1 MIRENYG
8 SSSSGDINL
17 NNYVTKSDLNTDVV
31 NIIQN
36 IDYDSY
42 VKSEG
47 LKELIQKETI
57 NNFTNVFNNNNFN
70 NMTNLNKWI
79 DYKLTDVSSGLFA
92 KEINHKPISNINFTF
107 KVNTEMI
114 TSKYYSFNTNNL
126 NFTEIRQVTNSEQI
140 DVKKGDIV
148 VVFFK
153 KYYDSVPDYI
163 VDSVLL
169 VVVGYNV
176 TDLNKKISNL
186 TSTGNYYYFK
196 ANPFTSL
203 YDTIIPL
210 ENVNTLSI
218 STNAYSMLTSKYTNT
233 ITVNYSSTDINYYYL
248 WSDGVNDFIDF
259 LNTFNLND
267 ADYQKYK
274 TFASS
279 STVNLN
285 LTGLV
290 DQSFYALKQR
300 NSIQNEVLK
309 MFSDVNILNDLKL
322 VKNLFQSY
330 ELSSIYTSNGESLT
344 PLIPDSSALINFTTT
359 DVFANESRVF
369 VAFFTDENRN
379 IVAIDLVYSP
389 TNTMIKFPTRIYP
402 QEIDN
407 KRIYVL
413 YNNIFKTCND
423 LVIQLSGC
431 MNLNKNLSF
440 IINFMNL
447 RDSENSTHLII
458 KGTKCGLW
466 KLFNNIPLTPITT
479 VNISD
484 LNFSDLTN
492 YTYVLDLDKLIE
504 EKQGSIMNT
513 QSTDNIL
520 VNLS

>member
-17 NNYVTKSDLNTDVV
+17 NNYVTKSDLNNDVV

-36 IDYDSY
+36 IDYNTY
-42 VKSEG
+42 SEASG
-47 LKELIQKETI
+47 LKELIQKETV
-57 NNFTNVFNNNNFN
+57 NNFTNVFNNSSFN

-79 DYKLTDVSSGLFA
+79 DYKLTDISSGLFA

-107 KVNTEMI
+107 KVNTQINTTE
-114 TSKYYSFNTNNL
+114 YYSFNTNNL
-126 NFTEIRQVTNSEQI
+126 NFNTIRQATNSEQI
-140 DVKKGDIV
+140 SVKKGDVI

-176 TDLNKKISNL
+176 TDLNKKISGL

-203 YDTIIPL
+203 YDTIVPS
-210 ENVNTLSI
+210 ENVNTVDI

-233 ITVNYSSTDINYYYL
+233 ITVNYTSTDINYYYL

-290 DQSFYALKQR
+290 DQSFYALTQR

-330 ELSSIYTSNGESLT
+330 EVSSIYTSDNDIIT
-344 PLIPDSSALINFTTT
+344 PLIPDPTSKGHFTTT
-359 DVFANESRVF
+359 DGFALSSRVF
-369 VAFFTDENRN
+369 VAFFTDKNRN
-379 IVAIDLVYSP
+379 IVAIDLVYNP
-389 TNTMIKFPTRIYP
+389 TNTVIRFPTRNYP

-407 KRIYVL
+407 KSIYVL
-413 YNNIFKTCND
+413 YNNIFETCND

-431 MNLNKNLSF
+431 INLNKNLSF

-447 RDSENSTHLII
+447 RSSESSTHLII
-458 KGTKCGLW
+458 KGAKCGLW
-466 KLFNNIPLTPITT
+466 KLFNNIPLTPIST

-484 LNFSDLTN
+484 LDFNDLRN
-492 YTYVLDLDKLIE
+492 YSYVLDLDKLIE
-504 EKQGSIMNT
+504 EKQGTIMNT
-513 QSTDNIL
+513 PESDNIL
-520 VNLS
+520 VEF